1 MATFVASYLVVWALV
16 GVAVSAVYRP
26 HDSYVTGAVAL
37 AAGVYELTPLKRRF
51 RRGCTGSV
59 RSGFEYGLS
68 CVGSSL
74 GLMLVLVALNIMSVP
89 WMAVITALTVAQK
102 LLPENAAI
110 DVSVAM
116 ALLGLGILILVAPS
130 SVPGLMPSMHMPM
143 HVHSLQ

>member
-1 MATFVASYLVVWALV
+1 
-16 GVAVSAVYRP
+16 
-26 HDSYVTGAVAL
+26 
-37 AAGVYELTPLKRRF
+37 
-51 RRGCTGSV
+51 V